1 MAYLI
6 EKNVPVPAD
15 GRRGPEPKYPFRS
28 MEVGDS
34 FVVPAGEAKFSK
46 RSADGRPVSRVSVA
60 TSGAGK
66 RLGRRFVTRTNPDGS
81 VRVWRTA

>member
-6 EKNVPVPAD
+6 EKNIPVPAD

-46 RSADGRPVSRVSVA
+46 HPADEQPG
-60 TSGAGK
+60 
-66 RLGRRFVTRTNPDGS
+66 
-81 VRVWRTA
+81 